1 MPCAL
6 AVAMMLPDLG
16 PPPRGHVLQAQRR
29 ARRLDLRDQ
38 SLGLLARAALYRFGV
53 PLGRGLRGAVKS
65 MTCELEIELPERR
78 ARVFVDGHGDES
90 FLL

>member
-1 MPCAL
+1 VPCAL

-16 PPPRGHVLQAQRR
+16 PVTRGHVLQAQRR
-29 ARRLDLRDQ
+29 ASRLDLRDQ
-38 SLGLLARAALYRFGV
+38 LPGLLALAALYRFGFA
-53 PLGRGLRGAVKS
+53 LGGGLRGAVKS
-65 MTCELEIELPERR
+65 MSCELEIELPERR